1 MKNLA
6 FRTISGI
13 IYVAL
18 IIFSLAFNKYSFL
31 VFFIFLSSV
40 MVLELSKGFN
50 TLSGINISGITLVVL
65 NAIIFLSFFFT
76 SDQNLKTYLF
86 FMIIPILVIPLIE
99 LLKDNENPILNGA
112 LSFFI
117 LIYIGLPFGLSNTL
131 YFGNDSTKAYEI
143 LLGIFILN
151 WSNDTFAYITGMLF
165 GRHKLFERISPKKSW
180 EGFFGGA
187 IFSVIAAIILSK
199 FFYVLPPQN
208 WVGIALIVTVFGTFG
223 DLVESMLKRQMK
235 LKDIG
240 SIMPGHGGLLDR
252 NDSFLFVV
260 PAVCLYL
267 EIIKLI
273 PWEFTKRDKRLS
285 FRFLWLCFPL
295 TSFFFILLTI

>member
-13 IYVAL
+13 IYVSL
-18 IIFSLAFNKYSFL
+18 IIFSLTFHKYSFL
-31 VFFIFLSSV
+31 ALFVFLSSV

-50 TLSGINISGITLVVL
+50 TLSGINISGAGLTVL
-65 NAIIFLSFFFT
+65 NIIVFLSFFFT
-76 SDQNLKTYLF
+76 AEQNANTYLF
-86 FMIIPILVIPLIE
+86 FVIIPALAIPLIE
-99 LLKDNENPILNGA
+99 LMRGNENPILNGA

-117 LIYIGLPFGLSNTL
+117 LIYIGLPFALSNTL
-131 YFGNDSTKAYEI
+131 FFESDSTYSYVI
-143 LLGIFILN
+143 LLSIFILN
-151 WSNDTFAYITGMLF
+151 WSNDTFAYVFGMLL
-165 GRHKLFERISPKKSW
+165 GRHKLFERISPNKSW

-187 IFSVIAAIILSK
+187 IFSVVASIVLSK
-199 FFYVLPPQN
+199 FFTVLSVQN
-208 WVGIALIVTVFGTFG
+208 WIAVALIVTVFGTFG

-240 SIMPGHGGLLDR
+240 TIMPGHGGMLDR

-273 PWEFTKRDKRLS
+273 P
-285 FRFLWLCFPL
+285 
-295 TSFFFILLTI
+295 